1 MPRVA
6 ALANLVKNAV
16 IIRTKAVVTRAVRAA
31 PASARPLILGVIGW
45 RALSAEA
52 IPVGVNG
59 ASASLAGSLG
69 AQQTPLVVATTVAV
83 STKWIFATLLGVV
96 GATLTL
102 QREMHQ
108 VETKLTDKITGV
120 ETKLTDRITGVENEL
135 HRVEIK
141 LTEKITGLSER
152 ITGVEGEMREVKHQ
166 LVGVN
171 AQLGTIVKTLDA
183 MSAATHEAPEPRPR

>member
-120 ETKLTDRITGVENEL
+120 ENEL